1 MTGRTTAPG
10 DSRTP
15 TSAAYRAYH
24 SALGVFLVCG
34 AVQVFLAGLGVFSAG
49 EGPGLDPHRWFA
61 LVLAAVA
68 LVVVVLAAVARAGTR
83 TIVLS
88 AVVFLL
94 TFLLQG
100 FLAVWGRDSAWFGGL
115 HALDGLLL
123 IGLAAYLFV
132 SSGGPIGR
140 R

>member
-1 MTGRTTAPG
+1 MTGRTTEPV
-10 DSRTP
+10 DSRAP
-15 TSAAYRAYH
+15 ASGAYRAYH

-34 AVQVFLAGLGVFSAG
+34 AVQVFLAGLGVFSQSG
-49 EGPGLDPHRWFA
+49 DPGLDPHRWFA

-68 LVVVVLAAVARAGTR
+68 LVVVVLAAVARAGARPIGLST
-83 TIVLS
+83 VL
-88 AVVFLL
+88 FLL
-94 TFLLQG
+94 TFVAQG
-100 FLAVWGRDSAWFGGL
+100 FLAVWGRDNAWFGGL
-115 HALDGLLL
+115 HAFDGLLL